1 MKKTEQMINDF
12 LQMVEEDKVLAA
24 RKLAEMEE
32 QRHTLDKERSEIS
45 KALIREENKGDQ
57 DAVQKLNKE
66 LAKRVNEISVL
77 DSKIEAYKEMGS
89 NYEAE
94 VEKIFVSAA
103 KELNEDYPKE
113 EKKYNEEI
121 IAARKEVEE
130 AKKVLI
136 TKEKVL
142 EDKQFLLSSTK
153 STLKTFLDF
162 SLPQIMSYMP
172 NKIKDLM
179 VPEVESHYE
188 TIVEDGI
195 SKQKYVQDSEN
206 YGYGL
211 EGKLN
216 YYFKEVLNASENKAG
231 TISRSIVDKILG
243 R

>member
-1 MKKTEQMINDF
+1 MKKTEQMISEF
-12 LQMVEEDKVLAA
+12 LEQVEKDKVLAA
-24 RKLAEMEE
+24 EKLNELQE
-32 QRHTLDKERSEIS
+32 QREKLDKERSEIS
-45 KALIREENKGDQ
+45 KAVIRMENEGDQ
-57 DAVQKLNKE
+57 EAVKKLTKE
-66 LAKRVNEISVL
+66 LSNRVNEISVL

-94 VEKIFVSAA
+94 VEKIFASAA

-113 EKKYNEEI
+113 EKKHNEEI

-130 AKKVLI
+130 AKKVLM

-172 NKIKDLM
+172 NKIKDLI

-195 SKQKYVQDSEN
+195 SKQNFVQDSEN

-216 YYFKEVLNASENKAG
+216 YYYKVVLNASENRAG